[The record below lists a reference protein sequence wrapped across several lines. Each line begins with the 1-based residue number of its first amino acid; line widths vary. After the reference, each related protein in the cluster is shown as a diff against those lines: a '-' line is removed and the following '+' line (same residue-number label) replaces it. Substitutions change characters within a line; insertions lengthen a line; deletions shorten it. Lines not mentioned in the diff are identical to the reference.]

1 MKKQSWKISRKTL
14 LKGMGA
20 SLALPLLDVMGD
32 DALIKEAKIK
42 RLCYV
47 FFGNGVAI
55 PSEKHK
61 CYKDWHWWPHQT
73 GKDYTF
79 TKCIKP
85 FEPLRNKMSIF
96 GGLWHPNYSG
106 INIHGDAF
114 MWMTGNNVGDVNGN
128 KYTADQIF
136 ADTYGQETRFPS
148 LSLSSDGGVGM
159 IDNTTT
165 LSAGVSGRPIP
176 SMNDPR
182 MIFKRLFKSSKDN
195 KEMQRKS
202 NLYEAK
208 LVDMVM
214 QNAKTMNK
222 SISKNDQHKMDQYMT
237 SLSEIEGT
245 IQRNFKWID
254 QPRKNINSDNIKT
267 DVDQSLEPDQYFT
280 TMFDLMAL
288 AFEADLTR
296 CITFAMTM
304 SGANGIANK
313 FPSILFKGSLDHHNL
328 SHAMKKPEQ
337 AVNMGRYDNF
347 LSSKMA
353 NFLKKLDKT
362 PQGNNTQLD
371 NTAVLYGSAN
381 SWNHNWKNLPLI
393 LAGGSNLGFK
403 HGSHTKY
410 DGKTPMNNLHLTMLH
425 SMGIK
430 NTKYGDSTGIMKELF
445 V

>member
-1 MKKQSWKISRKTL
+1 MTSWKISRKTL

-32 DALIKEAKIK
+32 DALKKENEIK

-55 PSEKHK
+55 PSEKHE

-73 GKDYTF
+73 GENYTF
-79 TKCIKP
+79 TKSIEP
-85 FEPLRNKMSIF
+85 FEPLRKKISIF
-96 GGLWHPNYSG
+96 SGLWHPNYSG

-136 ADTYGQETRFPS
+136 ADTYGRETRFPS
-148 LSLSSDGGVGM
+148 LILSSQGGVGM
-159 IDNTTT
+159 IDNAAT

-176 SMNDPR
+176 SMHDPR
-182 MIFKRLFKSSKDN
+182 MIFKRLFKLSKGN
-195 KEMQRKS
+195 KEEQRKT
-202 NLYEAK
+202 NLYESK

-214 QNAKTMNK
+214 QNAKAMNK
-222 SISKNDQHKMDQYMT
+222 SISKNDQHKMDQYLT

-254 QPRKNINSDNIKT
+254 QPRKIINTDHIVKNVDPNID
-267 DVDQSLEPDQYFT
+267 PGQYYK

-296 CITFAMTM
+296 CISFAMTM
-304 SGANGIANK
+304 SGPSGIADK
-313 FPSILFKGSLDHHNL
+313 FPSILFKGSKGHHNL
-328 SHAMKKPEQ
+328 SHAMKDPKQ
-337 AVNMGRYDNF
+337 AVFMGKYDQF
-347 LSSKMA
+347 LSSHMA
-353 NFLKKLDKT
+353 SFLTKLDKT
-362 PQGNNTQLD
+362 PQGNHSQLD

-381 SWNHNWKNLPLI
+381 SWNHNWKNLPLL
-393 LAGGSNLGFK
+393 LAGGSNLGLK

-410 DGKTPMNNLHLTMLH
+410 DGKTPMNNLHLSMLH
-425 SMGIK
+425 SVGIK
-430 NTKYGDSTGIMKELF
+430 KEKYGDSTGVLKAVFI
-445 V
+445 